1 MTHIDNISTGQ
12 GRPDGR
18 VGVMH
23 GAIIAPGIAFN
34 VRRDHLL
41 EAV

>member
-1 MTHIDNISTGQ
+1 MTHIINISTGQ

-23 GAIIAPGIAFN
+23 GAIIVPGIAFN